1 MLDPTCAHHAQHRE
15 RSPTAPAPAMTVQPR
30 SRFPDAGQVA
40 CVKRARLGLEHAG
53 DPGRRDRHAVD
64 IPARPTGASAAT
76 ATPPPSTRRAP
87 VEPEPR
93 TERRHRCERPAA
105 PSDERPPPTPPSPSP
120 IIQPAGWRR
129 RQRPLPPRRRPRLPP
144 RRSRLRGAVA
154 ETAGDEESSFRT
166 RSQAATGHGRTA
178 ARMRTATARR
188 PIHAVLHRR
197 ERGRGGREGRRKAHR
212 ATGVESLV
220 ESLGPRWPIMTHPAA
235 TPAGPRA
242 MREPPDL
249 QELPAISGEGGI
261 RTPDGPKGPYR
272 FSRPAHS
279 TALPP
284 LRWGA

>member
-53 DPGRRDRHAVD
+53 DPVRRDRHAVD

-129 RQRPLPPRRRPRLPP
+129 RQRPLPPRRRPRSPP

-188 PIHAVLHRR
+188 PYPRR
-197 ERGRGGREGRRKAHR
+197 AAPARTRSGRAGGPPQGASGDRRGKSGGKSGPALAHHDPPSCDARRPARDAGTAGFAGTTCSQRRGRD
-212 ATGVESLV
+212 SN
-220 ESLGPRWPIMTHPAA
+220 PRT
-235 TPAGPRA
+235 T
-242 MREPPDL
+242 E
-249 QELPAISGEGGI
+249 
-261 RTPDGPKGPYR
+261 
-272 FSRPAHS
+272 RP
-279 TALPP
+279 
-284 LRWGA
+284 